1 MMSSVMCSPL
11 ASARLTMFHGRIAR
25 RKITKPFAVVTS
37 ASSVES
43 SASAIDTCVLSVDV
57 GTTALKAML
66 LAPDGTA
73 IASTECAYATGTTSG
88 DSGLSGAIE
97 QQPGEWLTSFV
108 AASHDL
114 LDDIDASPAGIALS
128 GQMQNVCPVND
139 GQSLR
144 SCLLY
149 SDVRAIAE
157 AEDIA
162 KKLAEDGSSAE
173 AKLANFKGAA
183 ACLCKWLWL
192 ARNDGETLRKATKLL
207 LGAHSYVAY
216 ALCGGDTD
224 ACACDPTTAST
235 TGLLTPPR
243 LSGDGTVPA
252 PTWAVESIGAFEGVD
267 PSLLPRLV
275 NGAAPAPIGE
285 VSKSTADALDL
296 PASLVGVP
304 VFHGVGDLAST
315 TVGAVGIGQGSGA
328 SYMYLGTSGWI
339 ARCVPWT
346 DILSADGTDDKYA
359 GDGVFRLLHPDP
371 TVAIVAASMVTA
383 GGNVEW
389 ARKTLLPDGSNTA
402 HDLDVRA
409 TDAKA
414 GSDGVLYLPHL
425 NGERSPFT
433 DPTARGCLVNL
444 SPATTTG
451 TMCRAVLEGVAYN
464 YRTLSNSL
472 GMETT
477 GAIEEPLPIV
487 GGGGTVEALDI
498 HHRGCSPSTHS
509 ASIRRCYG
517 RGEGVRCGGRS
528 SICGCGTVQTG
539 MNHRVDTFREVR
551 TVPPTAWWLRTMSTH
566 RYTTGTTPFGRG
578 YMARSRVRARGIW
591 CDD

>member
-114 LDDIDASPAGIALS
+114 LDGIDASPAGIALS

-487 GGGGTVEALDI
+487 GGGARSKLWTSTIADVLHRPIAPKSDAATVAA
-498 HHRGCSPSTHS
+498 RGCAAGAFQYLRLWDGADGDEPPGGYFPGGQDVSTD
-509 ASIRRCYG
+509 
-517 RGEGVRCGGRS
+517 GVVAPNDVNS
-528 SICGCGTVQTG
+528 SVHDWNYAVWSRLHGALKGAG
-539 MNHRVDTFREVR
+539 AGDLVR
-551 TVPPTAWWLRTMSTH
+551 
-566 RYTTGTTPFGRG
+566 
-578 YMARSRVRARGIW
+578 
-591 CDD
+591 